1 MAAPVAAPRSVLLVT
16 GPGNSGEELVSGLA
30 GRLGWVRAD
39 ARRVHDVLFGE
50 GGLDPDDARPQAWAT
65 PAEPDQRLVAWLEEQ
80 FATGDRVV
88 VSSPG
93 AAVLLGHYF
102 AATNRAG
109 AQLAVV
115 LMVRHPA
122 DAVIPGSVRGVA
134 GWLNVMLGTE
144 RATRTLPRAIV
155 QREELLEGWQE
166 VLTFV
171 EKECGVPLLSAATL
185 AQVSAAGE
193 VIELGLPAATPDWS
207 TLPMPAWLRDLAART
222 YAAFSSLADSLGDLD
237 FVDSLRTEYA
247 ETYAAAEAM
256 AAPSGSW
263 ARMDPA
269 PTGPSGWFERIKRKL
284 QR

>member
-16 GPGNSGEELVSGLA
+16 GPGNSGEDLVAGLA
-30 GRLGWVRAD
+30 GRLGWVQGD
-39 ARRVHDVLFGE
+39 ATRVHGVLLE
-50 GGLDPDDARPQAWAT
+50 ESGLDPDDVRPQAWAT
-65 PAEPDQRLVAWLEEQ
+65 PAEPDQRLVTWLEEQ
-80 FATGDRVV
+80 LAVGDRVV

-93 AAVLLGHYF
+93 GAVLLGHYL
-102 AATNRAG
+102 AAANRAA

-115 LMVRHPA
+115 IMVRHPA
-122 DAVIPGSVRGVA
+122 DAVSSGSVRGVV

-144 RATRTLPRAIV
+144 RATRTLPRAVV
-155 QREELLEGWQE
+155 QREELLDDWQE

-185 AQVSAAGE
+185 AQVSGAGE
-193 VIELGLPAATPDWS
+193 VVDLGLPAATPDWS
-207 TLPMPAWLRDLAART
+207 TLQMPAWLRDLAART

-237 FVDSLRTEYA
+237 FVDSLRREYA
-247 ETYAAAEAM
+247 ETYAVAEAM
-256 AAPSGSW
+256 AAPSRAW

-269 PTGPSGWFERIKRKL
+269 PAGSSGWWERIKRRL

>member
-30 GRLGWVRAD
+30 GRLGWVLGD
-39 ARRVHDVLFGE
+39 ATRVHGVLLGE

-65 PAEPDQRLVAWLEEQ
+65 PAEPDPRLVTWLEEQ

-88 VSSPG
+88 ISAPG
-93 AAVLLGHYF
+93 GAVLLGHYL
-102 AATNRAG
+102 AAANRAA

-122 DAVIPGSVRGVA
+122 DAVLSGSVRGVA

-155 QREELLEGWQE
+155 QREELLEDWQE

-193 VIELGLPAATPDWS
+193 VVELGLPAATPDWS
-207 TLPMPAWLRDLAART
+207 TLQMPAWLRDLAART

-237 FVDSLRTEYA
+237 FVDSLRREYA
-247 ETYAAAEAM
+247 ETYAVAEAM
-256 AAPSGSW
+256 AAPSRAW

-269 PTGPSGWFERIKRKL
+269 PAGPSGWFGRIKRRL